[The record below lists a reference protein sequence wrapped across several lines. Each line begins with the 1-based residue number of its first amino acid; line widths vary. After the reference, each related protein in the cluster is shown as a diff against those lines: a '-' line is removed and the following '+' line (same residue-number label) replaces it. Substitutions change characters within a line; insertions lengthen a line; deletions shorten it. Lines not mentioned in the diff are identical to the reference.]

1 MLLNNISC
9 EQGKL
14 IAELYRQTEI
24 SADSKRTAL
33 D

>member
-1 MLLNNISC
+1 MLLYKISY

-14 IAELYRQTEI
+14 IAEPYEQTEI
-24 SADSKRTAL
+24 SAESKRTAL